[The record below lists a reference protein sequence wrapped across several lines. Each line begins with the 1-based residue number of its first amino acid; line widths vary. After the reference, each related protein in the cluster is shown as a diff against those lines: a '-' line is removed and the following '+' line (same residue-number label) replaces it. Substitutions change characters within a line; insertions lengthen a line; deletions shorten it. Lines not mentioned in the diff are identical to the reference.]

1 MDLGLKG
8 KVAVVGGASKGLG
21 FGVAKILAAEGAIV
35 SIASRDKSAIEKAAE
50 SIRQETKGTVFP
62 VAVDLRNGE
71 AIQSWV
77 ADVGRRHGGIDMLFS
92 NTGGPPAGTFMQFD
106 DAAWVA
112 AHELLILSAVR
123 LARAAVPEM
132 KKKGKGSIVF
142 TTSSSVKEPNP
153 TLALSNV
160 ERSGVASLAKTLAN
174 ELAASG
180 IRVNCVVPG
189 RIDTDRVR
197 ELDSL
202 KAKKEGTT
210 TEEQK
215 KRSEGMIPLGRY
227 GTIDEYARPTV
238 FLLSDAAS
246 YVTGATLLIDGG
258 MIRSVQ

>member
-1 MDLGLKG
+1 
-8 KVAVVGGASKGLG
+8 
-21 FGVAKILAAEGAIV
+21 
-35 SIASRDKSAIEKAAE
+35 
-50 SIRQETKGTVFP
+50 
-62 VAVDLRNGE
+62 
-71 AIQSWV
+71 
-77 ADVGRRHGGIDMLFS
+77 
-92 NTGGPPAGTFMQFD
+92 MQFD

-123 LARAAVPEM
+123 LARAVVPEM

-174 ELAASG
+174 ELAPAG

-197 ELDSL
+197 ELDTM
-202 KAKKEGTT
+202 KAKREGTSV
-210 TEEQK
+210 EEQK
-215 KRSEGMIPLGRY
+215 ARSEKLIPLGRY
-227 GTIDEYARPTV
+227 GTIDEYARPV
-238 FLLSDAAS
+238 AFLLSDAAS

-258 MIRSVQ
+258 MVKGVQ